1 MDMVRAVIME
11 VDIHHG
17 HDDRYI
23 DDYGN
28 GSDTHMDMD
37 IDIDAHV
44 R

>member
-1 MDMVRAVIME
+1 MVMM
-11 VDIHHG
+11 
-17 HDDRYI
+17 I
-23 DDYGN
+23 DTLNYGN